1 MKNKWIVILT
11 LVVVC
16 GMAQADVVA
25 LVGWNT
31 GTPSEWTFP
40 HNADY
45 IDSGIISSAQ
55 WVSHVGFTP
64 YNDSRGF
71 FTDWDATPWS
81 FELNYFEW
89 TVSAAPGKTIQWDSF
104 MGTYSAAGGGQV
116 ARLSSSHDNFAT
128 VLGTITNNSYYEN
141 HTLDISGLVTTGD
154 VTFRLAFNKGSGDPW
169 VVAWVGDPAAYAN
182 YDPLM
187 GNRTLTM
194 TGTEVIPEPASA
206 LLIGAGG
213 LLVVGYRRM
222 RKSYGHF

>member
-1 MKNKWIVILT
+1 MKMKNKWVVILA
-11 LVVVC
+11 LVAVF
-16 GMAQADVVA
+16 GIARADVVA

-45 IDSGIISSAQ
+45 INSGTISSAQ

-71 FTDWDATPWS
+71 FTDWDAIPWS

-89 TVSAAPGKTIQWDSF
+89 TVSAAPGKTIQWDRF

-116 ARLSSSHDNFAT
+116 ARLSSSHDNFAA

-141 HTLDISGLVTTGD
+141 HTLDISDLVTTGD
-154 VTFRLAFNKGSGDPW
+154 VTFRLAFDNGSGDPW
-169 VVAWVGDPAAYAN
+169 VVAWVGAPSAYSG

-206 LLIGAGG
+206 LLVGCGAALIG
-213 LLVVGYRRM
+213 LYRRCYS
-222 RKSYGHF
+222 RD

>member
-1 MKNKWIVILT
+1 MKNKWVVILA
-11 LVVVC
+11 LVAVF
-16 GMAQADVVA
+16 GIARADVVA

-71 FTDWDATPWS
+71 FTDWDAIPWS

-89 TVSAAPGKTIQWDSF
+89 TVSAAPGKTIQWDRF
-104 MGTYSAAGGGQV
+104 MGTYSSAGDGQV
-116 ARLSSSHDNFAT
+116 ARLSSSQDNFAT

-141 HTLDISGLVTTGD
+141 HILDISDLVTTGD
-154 VTFRLAFNKGSGDPW
+154 VTFRLAFDNGSGSPW
-169 VVAWVGDPAAYAN
+169 VVAWVDPMYSG

-187 GNRTLTM
+187 SNRTITM
-194 TGTEVIPEPASA
+194 TGAEVVPEPASA
-206 LLIGAGG
+206 LMTGLGGVLI
-213 LLVVGYRRM
+213 VGYRRISKFYS
-222 RKSYGHF
+222 RS